1 MPRLRLLPPATSV
14 MNQKDATRLLE
25 RLMRRGGKIAID
37 TETTGLNR
45 MKDRVLYWSMATDT
59 DRYFLPAELLGVFD
73 PLFRR
78 PDIRWRLANA
88 KYDMHM
94 LKNAGYELRGETWD
108 IIDMDAMI
116 DDTRPHGLKDQAWQ
130 AYEARWGDF
139 KELFLD
145 PVRVAETLGIDH
157 KALTKFR
164 KEIKDQGRSLV
175 GEMLELAYTENPGL
189 VVQYATCD
197 AYFTYFRADD
207 LEMELA
213 GTETPTDVVP
223 QISNLLDYY
232 KLIELPLTKALFGME
247 REGWRIDMD
256 HMRSIEGPIRDGL
269 AALEYEAQALVQD
282 LGWAKLKINSSD
294 HLREILYG
302 KDYFNLKAPK
312 YNTGAKT
319 GRVTKSTDEKT
330 LSILLERLDPQ
341 SRESKFIQIKLEH
354 AALNKALGT
363 YVVGAKK
370 HVHTDGKIH
379 SKINQSGARTSRF
392 SCVAEWTG
400 IRTPRGTLPISTLR
414 PGDQVWTHRGRW
426 RRVQRVF
433 TKGVDHM
440 FDIHLSNGET
450 LTCTGEHRLL
460 SADGAW
466 FPVKDLLCELLETV
480 GTGPTQPEGSSG
492 SLPLPFRADPTAGS
506 GNARHALLERVPR
519 GEAVP
524 PARGEES
531 TGAREVLGLQDG
543 QQEPD
548 AGEIR
553 ISAPPL
559 EGGLR
564 GRKRVPDADPKREAQ
579 VRASGSRGGDARAPG
594 DPEAPGGAPHRQQP
608 EEQLAGQSGDRHQ
621 GGAPGRALFAGRG
634 LPPVAIAKVVYRGRL
649 EVHDLTVEEDASYE
663 ACGVLSHNSS
673 DPNLQNI
680 PVHNDKYNLRGGFI
694 ADPGYTLIDLD
705 YPQIEFRVAAALAGA
720 KGMIEDIAR
729 GWDIHCAN
737 GARMYSKDVRVSY
750 EKLMEA
756 KERKD
761 TKAKLL
767 QDDKF
772 LLEIR
777 QAAKTVGLAVMYGEG
792 VTKMAIQLA
801 CSKEQAQ
808 IYQNNFFNA
817 APEIAGMIQ
826 AMHRYG
832 HETETSYTLLGR
844 TRQLYGINSWKMSM
858 VKQDER
864 RALNNLVQGSSA
876 EIMKLA
882 ILRVWY
888 DKEFRSLGGKLIMTV
903 HDELIGQAPHG
914 VAKEVAEVMKDR
926 MGNPFQWAGL
936 NYDLGVP
943 ITPDYGLGP
952 SWDKAK

>member
-1 MPRLRLLPPATSV
+1 

-45 MKDRVLYWSMATDT
+45 MKDRILYWSMATDT

-145 PVRVAETLGIDH
+145 PIRVSETLGIDH

-164 KEIKDQGRSLV
+164 KEIKEQGRSLV

-223 QISNLLDYY
+223 QIGNLLDYY

-256 HMRSIEGPIRDGL
+256 HVRSIEGPIRDGL

-330 LSILLERLDPQ
+330 LNILLERLDPQ

-354 AALNKALGT
+354 AALNKSLGT

-392 SCVAEWTG
+392 S
-400 IRTPRGTLPISTLR
+400 
-414 PGDQVWTHRGRW
+414 
-426 RRVQRVF
+426 
-433 TKGVDHM
+433 
-440 FDIHLSNGET
+440 
-450 LTCTGEHRLL
+450 
-460 SADGAW
+460 
-466 FPVKDLLCELLETV
+466 
-480 GTGPTQPEGSSG
+480 
-492 SLPLPFRADPTAGS
+492 
-506 GNARHALLERVPR
+506 
-519 GEAVP
+519 
-524 PARGEES
+524 
-531 TGAREVLGLQDG
+531 
-543 QQEPD
+543 
-548 AGEIR
+548 
-553 ISAPPL
+553 
-559 EGGLR
+559 
-564 GRKRVPDADPKREAQ
+564 
-579 VRASGSRGGDARAPG
+579 
-594 DPEAPGGAPHRQQP
+594 
-608 EEQLAGQSGDRHQ
+608 
-621 GGAPGRALFAGRG
+621 
-634 LPPVAIAKVVYRGRL
+634 
-649 EVHDLTVEEDASYE
+649 
-663 ACGVLSHNSS
+663 SS

-680 PVHNDKYNLRGGFI
+680 PVHNDKYNLRGCFI

-792 VTKMAIQLA
+792 VTKMAIQLG

-882 ILRVWY
+882 ILRTWY
-888 DKEFRSLGGKLIMTV
+888 DQEFRSLGGKLIMTV

-914 VAKEVAEVMKDR
+914 IAKEVAEVMKDR